1 MADKLVKGGEIQPIE
16 EEEEKFQIEVQS
28 IPKYTLDNNEEENDR
43 RDASIKKKLANP
55 EGYLE
60 EFPKTRDT
68 ADVMVFR
75 SGTNAGQTQFVN
87 GQAEGDKSNPQRTL
101 QKSNPIQV
109 NKEKNMAD
117 GKGCS
122 KEKCNIF

>member
-1 MADKLVKGGEIQPIE
+1 M
-16 EEEEKFQIEVQS
+16 
-28 IPKYTLDNNEEENDR
+28 DNNEEENDR

-75 SGTNAGQTQFVN
+75 SGTNADKPQFVN
-87 GQAEGDKSNPQRTL
+87 AHAELDRKVPEKSL
-101 QKSNPIQV
+101 VKSQPIQV
-109 NKEKNMAD
+109 NKSKNMAD
-117 GKGCS
+117 GKGCT
-122 KEKCNIF
+122 KEKCIIF

>member
-1 MADKLVKGGEIQPIE
+1 M
-16 EEEEKFQIEVQS
+16 
-28 IPKYTLDNNEEENDR
+28 DNNEEENDR

-75 SGTNAGQTQFVN
+75 SGTNA
-87 GQAEGDKSNPQRTL
+87 DKP
-101 QKSNPIQV
+101 
-109 NKEKNMAD
+109 
-117 GKGCS
+117 
-122 KEKCNIF
+122 